1 MRIRI
6 NKGNA
11 ANMPDDQGS
20 SNRSEEDSSR
30 PGLLS
35 GLRNLLFG
43 GDKEPSLREQ
53 IEEVIDEAEEE
64 GDDRRGSNIVGDL
77 SPIERKMLRNLLHF
91 GEQTVDD
98 VAVPRGEIIAIP
110 ETATFED
117 VLAIFADAGHSRLPV
132 YRENLDEVIGMIH
145 VKDVF
150 AVLAEKRPP
159 PPMLDLLRQP
169 LYVPQSMGVLDLLAE
184 MRAKRT
190 HLAIVIDE
198 YSGTEGLLTIEDLV
212 EEIVGEIEDEHDD
225 EPEPLIVAGEGGCW
239 EVDARAELDDLGEA
253 VDARLGEIEEDV
265 DTLGGLAAVLAG
277 HVPQVGEVLVHPSGW
292 RIEVTDADER
302 RVHHLRLH
310 PPIEV
315 DLEAP
320 SERREGF

>member
-1 MRIRI
+1 
-6 NKGNA
+6 
-11 ANMPDDQGS
+11 MPDDQGS
-20 SNRSEEDSSR
+20 SNRSEEDSSSR
-30 PGLLS
+30 SGLLS

-98 VAVPRGEIIAIP
+98 VAVPRADIIAISESAP
-110 ETATFED
+110 
-117 VLAIFADAGHSRLPV
+117 FAEIVALFAEAGHSRLPV
-132 YRENLDEVIGMIH
+132 YRENLDEVVGMIH

-150 AVLAEKRPP
+150 AVLAEGRPP
-159 PPMLDLLRQP
+159 PPLLDLIRQP

-225 EPEPLIVAGEGGCW
+225 EPEPLIVAGENGCW
-239 EVDARAELDDLGEA
+239 DADARAELDDVGEA
-253 VDARLGEIEEDV
+253 IDPRLADVDEDV

-277 HVPQVGEVLVHPSGW
+277 HVPEVGEILLHPSGW
-292 RIEVTDADER
+292 RIEVIEADER
-302 RVHHLRLH
+302 RVHRLRLH
-310 PPIEV
+310 PPVEV

-320 SERREGF
+320 SERTEEF

>member
-1 MRIRI
+1 
-6 NKGNA
+6 
-11 ANMPDDQGS
+11 MPDDQGS
-20 SNRSEEDSSR
+20 SNRSEEDSR
-30 PGLLS
+30 TGLLA
-35 GLRNLLFG
+35 GLKTLLFG
-43 GDKEPSLREQ
+43 GNNEPSLREQ

-64 GDDRRGSNIVGDL
+64 GEDRRRGSNIVGDL

-98 VAVPRGEIIAIP
+98 VAVPRADIVAIA
-110 ETATFED
+110 ESAS
-117 VLAIFADAGHSRLPV
+117 FADIVALFVEAGHSRLPV
-132 YRENLDEVIGMIH
+132 YRETLDEVVGMIH

-150 AVLAEKRPP
+150 AVLAEGRDPP
-159 PPMLDLLRQP
+159 PLLDLIRQP

-225 EPEPLIVAGEGGCW
+225 EPTVLFAPDDDGCW
-239 EVDARAELDDLGEA
+239 EADARAELDDIGEA
-253 VDARLGEIEEDV
+253 IDPRLAEVDEDV

-277 HVPQVGEVLVHPSGW
+277 HVPEVGEILLHPSGW
-292 RIEVTDADER
+292 RIEVTEADER
-302 RVHHLRLH
+302 RVHRLRLH
-310 PPIEV
+310 PPVEV
-315 DLEAP
+315 DLEAS
-320 SERREGF
+320 SERPEEF